1 MAKRIR
7 LQGPGIPEHHGQP
20 FPAAIKIGNMVFSAA
35 TGGEDPA
42 TGKLPEG
49 LDDQVR
55 HAFDNIRR
63 MVEKAGGSPADIAKV
78 TVTVKDRNDRP
89 TVNKYW
95 IAMFPDEND
104 RPVRHTVAQD
114 LAGGRLIQLEFIA
127 VL

>member
-7 LQGPGIPEHHGQP
+7 LQGPGIPEHNQP

-35 TGGEDPA
+35 VGGEDPA

-49 LDDQVR
+49 LDDQAR
-55 HAFDNIRR
+55 HAFDNVRR
-63 MVEKAGGSPADIAKV
+63 MVEQAGGSAADIAKV

-104 RPVRHTVAQD
+104 RPVRHTLAHD
-114 LAGGRLIQLEFIA
+114 LAGGRLVQLEFIA

>member
-7 LQGPGIPEHHGQP
+7 LKGPGIPEHNQP

-35 TGGEDPA
+35 VGGEDPA
-42 TGKLPEG
+42 TGKLPDTLEE
-49 LDDQVR
+49 QSR
-55 HAFDNIRR
+55 HVFGNIRR
-63 MVEKAGGSPADIAKV
+63 MMEAAGGSPADIAKV

-95 IAMFPDEND
+95 IEMFPDEED
-104 RPVRHTVAQD
+104 RPVRHTVEHN
-114 LAGGRLIQLEFIA
+114 LAGGRLVQLEFIA